1 MLKGEYEYTLDDRGR
16 LVMPPR
22 FRDAVGE
29 RFVAT
34 RGFDGCVVIY
44 PLLEWQ
50 RVEAKLG
57 SESVSN
63 RRLVRYLLGS
73 AVECELDRQGRF
85 LLPAPLR
92 EHAGITREAVVV
104 GLGTK
109 VEVWAKERWQA
120 YLQSTAQEEAVLLE
134 GLRELN
140 L

>member
-22 FRDAVGE
+22 FRAPMGE

-34 RGFDGCVVIY
+34 RGFDGCVVLY

-50 RVEAKLG
+50 RVEAKLAA
-57 SESVSN
+57 EPLEN

-85 LLPAPLR
+85 LLPQPLR
-92 EHAGITREAVVV
+92 EHAGIHRDAVVV
-104 GLGTK
+104 GLVNK
-109 VEVWAKERWQA
+109 VEVWSKERWHA
-120 YLQSTAQEEAVLLE
+120 YLQSTAEDEAALLE
-134 GLRELN
+134 GLRGLS